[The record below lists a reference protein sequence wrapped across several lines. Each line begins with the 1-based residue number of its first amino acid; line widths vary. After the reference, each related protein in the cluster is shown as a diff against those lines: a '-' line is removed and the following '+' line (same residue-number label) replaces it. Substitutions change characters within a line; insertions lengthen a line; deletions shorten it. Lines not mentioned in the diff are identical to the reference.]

1 LRLTFS
7 KVARVFRKS
16 ADFFKFRTTLAKAGR
31 KYKMRSD
38 FENFRLEFPVSV
50 RLFRMLDRFFE
61 FRPTFPIAGQLLP
74 KRSGNCEFPSD
85 FGKSCPEIVISVR
98 LSPKRSDTL
107 RGIARRSGLPSF
119 FESRGYVAVS
129 AATLAGVF
137 TLDDHADDARKG
149 RLVNAGA
156 GTNKNRRQRTPTV
169 VALISESFQLR
180 NLSGCRGESAVPPV
194 GI

>member
-1 LRLTFS
+1 
-7 KVARVFRKS
+7 
-16 ADFFKFRTTLAKAGR
+16 
-31 KYKMRSD
+31 MRSD

-50 RLFRMLDRFFE
+50 RLFRMLDSFFE

-119 FESRGYVAVS
+119 FEITRIRGSFGRYIGG
-129 AATLAGVF
+129 GV
-137 TLDDHADDARKG
+137 H
-149 RLVNAGA
+149 
-156 GTNKNRRQRTPTV
+156 
-169 VALISESFQLR
+169 
-180 NLSGCRGESAVPPV
+180 V
-194 GI
+194 G